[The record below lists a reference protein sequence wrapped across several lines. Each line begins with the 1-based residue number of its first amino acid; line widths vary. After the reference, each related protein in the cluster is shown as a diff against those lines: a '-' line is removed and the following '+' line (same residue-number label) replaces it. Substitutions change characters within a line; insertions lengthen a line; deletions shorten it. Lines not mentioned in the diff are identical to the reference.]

1 MDVSSRRATLD
12 DVPFLAALAAHADVE
27 PFLAVSRASTP
38 EAIAERVARSQREP
52 DGFGVLVIEADGEPV
67 GTMSWELVNRRSRI
81 AAVSGLAVDPGFRE
95 RGVGI
100 AAAKA
105 LQRHLFAELG
115 FHRLQMEVYGF
126 NERGLRHA
134 ERVGWVR
141 EGVRRRAYWR
151 DEAWVD
157 GVLFGL
163 VDGRVR
169 RRLSASL
176 SRPGNQALASLG
188 SEVVSRHPPR
198 EGVAMAFLVALAVFV
213 AAILVGVVLFVTGH
227 VVLGLCA
234 LLASLPFALASWV
247 KWADRGI

>member
-1 MDVSSRRATLD
+1 MPAFALAYGAVFLDEAVTATALAGLALVLGGTALATGRGFGDVASVAAWTSLPGGRRSTTCRFSRRSPRMPTWSPSSR
-12 DVPFLAALAAHADVE
+12 
-27 PFLAVSRASTP
+27 VSRASTP

-81 AAVSGLAVDPGFRE
+81 AAVSGFAVDPGLRE

-105 LQRHLFAELG
+105 LQRHLFTELG

-163 VDGRVR
+163 
-169 RRLSASL
+169 
-176 SRPGNQALASLG
+176 LADELD
-188 SEVVSRHPPR
+188 
-198 EGVAMAFLVALAVFV
+198 
-213 AAILVGVVLFVTGH
+213 
-227 VVLGLCA
+227 
-234 LLASLPFALASWV
+234 
-247 KWADRGI
+247 DR

>member
-1 MDVSSRRATLD
+1 MDVSFRRATLD
-12 DVPFLAALAAHADVE
+12 DVPFLAALAAHAEVE

-105 LQRHLFAELG
+105 LQRHLFVELG

-163 VDGRVR
+163 
-169 RRLSASL
+169 
-176 SRPGNQALASLG
+176 LADELD
-188 SEVVSRHPPR
+188 
-198 EGVAMAFLVALAVFV
+198 
-213 AAILVGVVLFVTGH
+213 
-227 VVLGLCA
+227 
-234 LLASLPFALASWV
+234 
-247 KWADRGI
+247 DR